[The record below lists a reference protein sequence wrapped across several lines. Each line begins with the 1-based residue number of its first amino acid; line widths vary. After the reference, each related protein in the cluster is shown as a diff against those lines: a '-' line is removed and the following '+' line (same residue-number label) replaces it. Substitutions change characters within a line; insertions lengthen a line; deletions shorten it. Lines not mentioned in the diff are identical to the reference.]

1 MAPSPGQLIWSHV
14 QSKGQPHNGSC
25 LKLPHHHTT
34 TLPVLWLR
42 CTLVT
47 SNLQLI
53 YLPHA
58 YSHHIILIASKE
70 SQTTRKCEVW
80 SGIASIPR
88 TVPGRPTLA
97 SARAGW
103 SLTCLLASYRS
114 LAIWQT
120 VVDGFEVIRG
130 KRIKT
135 NIKFQPFLIRSSS
148 RTHWLNRNM
157 FCSNWQDYRGFP
169 SYRFQYELLPNHNL
183 MVLWVISN

>member
-1 MAPSPGQLIWSHV
+1 MAAVWNYPTTTQLH
-14 QSKGQPHNGSC
+14 
-25 LKLPHHHTT
+25 